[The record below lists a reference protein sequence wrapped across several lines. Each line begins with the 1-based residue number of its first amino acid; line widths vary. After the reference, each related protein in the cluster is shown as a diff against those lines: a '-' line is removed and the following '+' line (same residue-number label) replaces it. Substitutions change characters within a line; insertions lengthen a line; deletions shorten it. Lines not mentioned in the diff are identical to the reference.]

1 MRTTIEMLL
10 SVFVCI
16 LGLKVYELSGEVSSL
31 KSRSDWTDT
40 FMSKQD
46 IEVKTAIHELSAL
59 SDKIVNTVVEQEKR
73 IKEIQTK

>member
-1 MRTTIEMLL
+1 MKFDTILL
-10 SVFVCI
+10 SAAIFG
-16 LGLKVYELSGEVSSL
+16 LGVKTYQLSEEVTALKTRVN
-31 KSRSDWTDT
+31 WTDT